1 MPPDTYHFTGKVV
14 RIEADGFA
22 IIKFENPIG
31 PSSNNFGVVTS
42 STTSVSPLTSV
53 HAGVKV
59 IGRAEADQRDVASI
73 KEFQIVSSRPTY

>member
-1 MPPDTYHFTGKVV
+1 MPPDTYDFTGKIV

-53 HAGVKV
+53 HAGVTVVGK
-59 IGRAEADQRDVASI
+59 AEADQRDVASI
-73 KEFQIVSSRPTY
+73 KEFQIVSSRPI

>member
-1 MPPDTYHFTGKVV
+1 MPPDTYDFTGKVV

-22 IIKFENPIG
+22 VIKFENPIG

-42 STTSVSPLTSV
+42 STTSVSHLRPV
-53 HAGVKV
+53 RAGVKV

-73 KEFQIVSSRPTY
+73 KEFQIVSSRPI